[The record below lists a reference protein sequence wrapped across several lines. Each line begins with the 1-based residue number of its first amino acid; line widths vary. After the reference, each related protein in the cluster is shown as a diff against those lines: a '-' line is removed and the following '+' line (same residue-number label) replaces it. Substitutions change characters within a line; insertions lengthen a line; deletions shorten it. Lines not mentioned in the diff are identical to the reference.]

1 MAARIRAVAA
11 VHPDGSGMLVSVIAP
26 PHEQWPLPWYL
37 RTMPHVGY
45 WTDPTA
51 DLALKAPV
59 IVASLDHADAL
70 NAALGDRYVSEFYG
84 LRPDVLLSLYVER
97 GAWDRF
103 VAAAS
108 ATGGR

>member
-11 VHPDGSGMLVSVIAP
+11 VHPDAANMQVTVIAP

-45 WTDPTA
+45 WTELPDA
-51 DLALKAPV
+51 LALNAPV
-59 IVASLDHADAL
+59 IVASLDHADAMD
-70 NAALGDRYVSEFYG
+70 AALGDRYVSEFYG
-84 LRPDVLLSLYVER
+84 LRPNVLLSLRIER

-103 VAAAS
+103 LAAEAAA
-108 ATGGR
+108 GGR